1 MPKITTTI
9 IPLRKALK
17 WAAIALITLAFIVLT
32 IACSSVIYT
41 IQNH

>member
-17 WAAIALITLAFIVLT
+17 WAAIAIITLAFIVLT
-32 IACSSVIYT
+32 IACSSTLFV